1 MRGRDV
7 AELRAFAA
15 VAEHESFVRAAAH
28 LGMTPSAL
36 SQTIRTLEDRL
47 GVRLLNRT
55 TRSVAISDAGAGLLA
70 RILPA
75 LAELDIAVDDLTRNR
90 ESPHGILRLNV
101 TRDAALHYIAPL
113 IAPFSAACPAVMLD
127 ITVDD
132 RLVDIVAGGFD
143 AGVRLGETVAR
154 DMIAIRLGGAQRMM
168 VVAAPAYLDRHGS
181 PSSPRDLDRHRCLN
195 YRWPTSGAP
204 YRWEFSRD
212 GEALTVA
219 VQGPVISNAPDML
232 VRAAIDGAGIG
243 CFFADL
249 VRDHVAAGRLRH
261 LLAAWTP
268 PFPGFYLYH
277 PGRRQVPPAL
287 RAFIDFIMRPQA

>member
-15 VAEHESFVRAAAH
+15 VAEHESFARAAAH

-55 TRSVAISDAGAGLLA
+55 TRSVAISDAGASLLA

-75 LAELDIAVDDLTRNR
+75 LAELDVAVDDLTRNR
-90 ESPHGILRLNV
+90 ESPHGVLRLNV

-168 VVAAPAYLDRHGS
+168 VVAAAAYLDRHGT
-181 PSSPRDLDRHRCLN
+181 PSSPRDLGRHRCLN

-219 VQGPVISNAPDML
+219 VPGPVITNAPDML
-232 VRAAIDGAGIG
+232 VRAALDGAGIG

-261 LLAAWTP
+261 LLAAWSP

-277 PGRRQVPPAL
+277 PSRRQVPPAL
-287 RAFIDFIMRPQA
+287 RAFIDFIMRPQG